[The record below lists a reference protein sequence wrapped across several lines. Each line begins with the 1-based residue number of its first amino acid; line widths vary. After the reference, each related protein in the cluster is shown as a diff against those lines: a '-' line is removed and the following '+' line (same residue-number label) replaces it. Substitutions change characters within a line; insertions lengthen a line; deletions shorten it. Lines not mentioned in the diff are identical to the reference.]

1 MGNGRL
7 TECPAIEGKLRG
19 PLERQNCEVLAV
31 SEEGSGLPSYSQKG
45 KSMDTEGIPADTND
59 TLLQLV
65 TFAVGSEKFGIDIL
79 HVEEIMKMVQITR
92 LPGSPDVIEGIINLR
107 GKVIP
112 VMDIRMKMHLPRKE
126 YDSDTRIIVTETRGE
141 TVGMIVDSVTE
152 VLRIPSSLTEP
163 PPDIISGIDSR
174 FVSSIGKLENKMLI
188 LIDVEKLMGSG
199 SESVVAA
206 AEEVAAP

>member
-1 MGNGRL
+1 MNTEDIL
-7 TECPAIEGKLRG
+7 TE
-19 PLERQNCEVLAV
+19 
-31 SEEGSGLPSYSQKG
+31 
-45 KSMDTEGIPADTND
+45 TND

-126 YDSDTRIIVTETRGE
+126 YDSDTRIIVTETKGE
-141 TVGMIVDSVTE
+141 TVGMIVDSVAE
-152 VLRIPSSLTEP
+152 VLRMPASLTEP
-163 PPDIISGIDSR
+163 PPDTISGIDSR
-174 FVSSIGKLENKMLI
+174 FVISIGKLENKMLI
-188 LIDVEKLMGSG
+188 LIDVEQLMGSR
-199 SESVVAA
+199 
-206 AEEVAAP
+206 EELAAP